1 MVAGIVGVEVT
12 DGQRGVERLL
22 HVAVLEAVLLVG
34 AVGPG
39 AGVAV
44 GLELEVDGRQPAVE
58 EAELG
63 LDLVAVLV
71 RDDVGDGEV
80 ADRAAVALRAAG
92 EDPVERAV
100 VDVGRELLRDV
111 DRVVARA
118 VGGGVS
124 PRSPQ
129 APAAVWP
136 AGIHW

>member
-12 DGQRGVERLL
+12 DGQGGVQRLL

-44 GLELEVDGRQPAVE
+44 GLELEVDGRQSAVE

-71 RDDVGDGEV
+71 RDDVGDGKV
-80 ADRAAVALRAAG
+80 ADVR
-92 EDPVERAV
+92 P
-100 VDVGRELLRDV
+100 
-111 DRVVARA
+111 
-118 VGGGVS
+118 
-124 PRSPQ
+124 
-129 APAAVWP
+129 
-136 AGIHW
+136 